1 MANLTLNWIREEKMN
16 QKSKLLSILS
26 FIVIAAFLFGCA
38 GMKAKPTEKNFKAP
52 VITLDTM
59 EVVHAFG
66 YWYFSKKVAPTK
78 GKPDNVG
85 APLDLAFTF
94 NIENPNDFPI
104 LLEEFKFGVAFE
116 DFDVNTVKSTA
127 AQWIP
132 PGKTNQITVH
142 AHFDVRQT
150 LLSLLVTGGFK
161 LKEKNTNAWAQLEAW
176 WTGIPAYDIP
186 VYVNG
191 GAAIVRADGLSKV
204 VTFNAAFP

>member
-1 MANLTLNWIREEKMN
+1 MN
-16 QKSKLLSILS
+16 QKSRLLSILS
-26 FIVIAAFLFGCA
+26 FIVIAVFLFGCVD
-38 GMKAKPTEKNFKAP
+38 MQAKPTAKNFKAP
-52 VITLDTM
+52 AITLDAM
-59 EVVHAFG
+59 EVAHAFG
-66 YWYFSKKVAPTK
+66 YWYFSKKVEPTK

-104 LLEEFKFGVAFE
+104 LLEEIKFGVAFE
-116 DFDVNTVKSTA
+116 EFDVNTVKSVA

-132 PGKTNQITVH
+132 AGKTNQITVH

-176 WTGIPAYDIP
+176 WTGNPEYSVP
-186 VYVNG
+186 VNVTG
-191 GAAIVRADGLSKV
+191 GAAIIKADGLSKV
-204 VTFNAAFP
+204 VTFSAMFP